1 MRARGPGALA
11 LLLALAPGAPR
22 AADPVVIGGGPAEP
36 GGTVLGRV
44 CVDLDGDGR
53 CGPGEPGVAGARVFS
68 AAGQVALADAR
79 GRYHLLEVPG
89 RLLAG
94 DRLAYGGQRLAVEGL
109 PARALVDLAPGG
121 AAQADLVVRA
131 PANAAPPLDAAAAPG
146 AGPRR
151 EGDRLRWT
159 LAGRT
164 APGARLSAGG
174 VPAVAGEDGAF
185 ALEVLLSP
193 GDNELRLTLA
203 APDGRS
209 GVFRWPIHLAPR
221 ARGGDLVIPG
231 RPELLAAF
239 GVLPGAGGAL
249 VHGAAAPGARV
260 RVGTVEAVAGEAG
273 AFAAWVAGAA
283 GPVEIALP
291 GGAGTPT
298 FTVDARGGAPRLDAA
313 GLVDVEVAFGGD
325 PNVLVSGRGTGA
337 VRGALGPVSVEAG
350 VDVDDRDRKAADL
363 LKPRDALTLGHALV
377 PERTFLSAGDDAAAD
392 DRNAARGRAWAR
404 LRGPDLALD
413 LGGTRAGLAGGV
425 DRPGGAMGPA
435 ELGRY
440 DRALFGA
447 RADVGR
453 DLGPVRLEASAF
465 GASARTDA
473 RGNAPPVQAR
483 DAFAAHGGAF
493 YWLGSGELVPGS
505 ASARVEWRDPFT
517 GLLTARR
524 ALVRGVDY
532 ELDEVSG
539 RLALARPLPS
549 VAAPAAVE
557 TGAPGLA
564 AQATLVVE
572 YLHAAQGAGA
582 EDLAGGR
589 AGLRAGPLALEARGA
604 REERPGAAD
613 YQLAGAS
620 AALDLGFLGLRGEVA
635 RSRGLPGDAPFN
647 RSWDGGYHTSVNSAP
662 GGLSAADAVH
672 LEGKVGAGPVRL
684 GGWWRERDAGYADGG
699 FEESGSARERG
710 ASLEAGAGAVS
721 GSVVWAERRG
731 TPLAQ
736 GFGPALVEDARR
748 LVGRGRYA
756 GERLELVGEV
766 VDAERRGALA
776 GEETSAGAR
785 LRYRLDPRVGLDLS
799 HHQGLRTTGAG
810 VDPTFSAAG
819 VALDLPGA
827 RFELRGGWG
836 PELGARLQASGERA
850 RGGEAVYGTFTADP
864 DAPSL
869 TAGAAGEVAALGAR
883 RRAGGTEVFTEERA
897 GRDAFG
903 LRTGR
908 VVGLALAPAPSL
920 RLSMSSERGQRLTP
934 AGDLEDRAAY
944 AAAAGAVA
952 GPVRLALRGELRREG
967 GDGVVAAGG
976 SLEWRPV
983 VPLVLSARAGYT
995 GGTMAG
1001 VRARLLDL
1009 SGGAAL
1015 RLGPGALVGTVTRL
1029 EEQRPGG
1036 LAREGVL
1043 GRLAATVALGRL
1055 ELGAGAGVA
1064 VQRVAGAKDDRLSA
1078 SVRAAVR
1085 VVGPV
1090 DLGVEAARRGPLS
1103 GGDLGARSA
1112 LRGELGVRL
1121 GAPEAG
1127 GTAGRIAV
1135 GYHVVGFDGDGLS
1148 PDEQVGRLFLRAQV
1162 AY

>member
-1 MRARGPGALA
+1 MSARGLRAVALA
-11 LLLALAPGAPR
+11 AALAPAAAGAD
-22 AADPVVIGGGPAEP
+22 DPVVIGGGPADP
-36 GGTVLGRV
+36 GGTILGRV

-53 CGPGEPGVAGARVFS
+53 CGPGEPGVAGARVFT

-121 AAQADLVVRA
+121 AAGVDLPVRA
-131 PANAAPPLDAAAAPG
+131 LAGGAPPLEPSPIPAEAPWRDG
-146 AGPRR
+146 AG
-151 EGDRLRWT
+151 LHWT
-159 LAGRT
+159 LTGRT
-164 APGARLSAGG
+164 APGSRLAAG
-174 VPAVAGEDGAF
+174 AAEATAGDDGAF
-185 ALEVLLSP
+185 ALEVVLVP
-193 GDNELRLTLA
+193 GDNDVRLTLST
-203 APDGRS
+203 PEGRA
-209 GVFRWPIHLAPR
+209 GVFRWPMHLVPR
-221 ARGGDLVIPG
+221 EGLGDLVIPG
-231 RPELLAAF
+231 RPALLAAF

-260 RVGTVEAVAGEAG
+260 RVGPVEAVAGDAG
-273 AFAAWVAGAA
+273 AFAAWVPGAA

-291 GGAGTPT
+291 GGAGTPAV
-298 FTVDARGGAPRLDAA
+298 TVDARGGTARLAGA
-313 GLVDVEVAFGGD
+313 GLVDVEVALGGD

-363 LKPRDALTLGHALV
+363 LKPRDGLTLGHALV
-377 PERTFLSAGDDAAAD
+377 PERSFLSAGDDAAAD

-413 LGGTRAGLAGGV
+413 LGGTRAGLGGGAGG
-425 DRPGGAMGPA
+425 PGGAMGPS

-453 DLGPVRLEASAF
+453 DLGPLRLAASAF
-465 GASARTDA
+465 GASSRTDA
-473 RGNAPPVQAR
+473 RGNAPPAQAR

-493 YWLGSGELVPGS
+493 YWLSSGELVPGS
-505 ASARVEWRDPFT
+505 ASVRVEWRDPFT

-524 ALVRGVDY
+524 ALVRGDDY

-564 AQATLVVE
+564 AEATLVVE
-572 YLHAAQGAGA
+572 YLHAARGAGA

-589 AGLRAGPLALEARGA
+589 AGLRAGPVALEARGA

-613 YQLAGAS
+613 YQLAGA
-620 AALDLGFLGLRGEVA
+620 AATLDLGFLGLRGEVA

-647 RSWDGGYHTSVNSAP
+647 RSWDGGYRTSSATP
-662 GGLSAADAVH
+662 ARAGTSADAVH
-672 LEGKVGAGPVRL
+672 LEGKLDAGPVRL

-699 FEESGSARERG
+699 FEEAGAARERG
-710 ASLEAGAGAVS
+710 ASLEAGTGPVS

-731 TPLAQ
+731 APLAP
-736 GFGPALVEDARR
+736 GFEPANAEDARR
-748 LVGRGRYA
+748 IVGRGRYG
-756 GERLELVGEV
+756 GERLELVAEV
-766 VDAERRGALA
+766 VDAERRGAHA
-776 GEETSAGAR
+776 GEETGAGAR
-785 LRYRLDPRVGLDLS
+785 VRYRLDPRVALDLS
-799 HHQGLRTTGAG
+799 HHQGLRTTGEG
-810 VDPTFSAAG
+810 VDPTFTAAG
-819 VALDLPGA
+819 VALDLPAA
-827 RFELRGGWG
+827 RFQLRAGWG

-869 TAGAAGEVAALGAR
+869 STGGAGEVAALGAR

-908 VVGLALAPAPSL
+908 VVGLALVPAPSL
-920 RLSMSSERGQRLTP
+920 RVSMSSERGQRLTP
-934 AGDLEDRAAY
+934 AGELVDRAAY

-952 GPVRLALRGELRREG
+952 GPVRVGLRGELRREG

-1015 RLGPGALVGTVTRL
+1015 RLGHGALVGTVTRL

-1043 GRLAATVALGRL
+1043 GRLAATAELGRL
-1055 ELGAGAGVA
+1055 QLGAGAGVA
-1064 VQRVAGAKDDRLSA
+1064 VQRVAGARDDRLSG

-1112 LRGELGVRL
+1112 LRGEVGVRL
-1121 GAPEAG
+1121 GTPEAG
-1127 GTAGRIAV
+1127 GASGRLAV
-1135 GYHVVGFDGDGLS
+1135 GYHVVGFDSDGLS